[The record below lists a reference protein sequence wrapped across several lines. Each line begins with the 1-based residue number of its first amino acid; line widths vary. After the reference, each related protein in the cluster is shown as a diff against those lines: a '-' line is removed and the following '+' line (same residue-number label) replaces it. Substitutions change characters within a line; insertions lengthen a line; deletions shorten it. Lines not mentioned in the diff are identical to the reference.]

1 MTSKFPLGGRWSE
14 LYILLLMVSCNH
26 ITTVCYYFWSVIL
39 VNFAFFGDC
48 INNNNNKKEL
58 RIRYTGVLELFIA
71 PPNIIHC

>member
-48 INNNNNKKEL
+48 INN
-58 RIRYTGVLELFIA
+58 
-71 PPNIIHC
+71 IIIKRSYVYDIQVYWSYL